1 MRHSGSSSFS
11 IYIFQLLIFRY
22 VRCLALQD
30 ETGTF
35 IINGQHSQSK
45 SGVYT
50 VAGMDFRYTQSPYGP
65 ETLESVGPLVRE
77 ATIMVSALQ
86 PVPDPWHLE
95 VCVCVCVCV
104 CVAPGKSLC
113 NL

>member
-1 MRHSGSSSFS
+1 MRHSGSLCFS
-11 IYIFQLLIFRY
+11 IYTLGACIFQLLIFRY
-22 VRCLALQD
+22 VHCLALQD

-95 VCVCVCVCV
+95 MCVCVCVCE
-104 CVAPGKSLC
+104 
-113 NL
+113 